1 MARRYQRFWIFS
13 EERQQPVRSRIQE
26 ADFPIFS
33 IYTLRPT
40 IPSVSSF
47 NPMRPPFARFS
58 WYWNINQFAI
68 VYPFR
73 TRLRTRLTLRWRASR
88 RKPWVFGVEDS
99 HLNYRYSC
107 LHAHFYPLQRS
118 LPVHLL
124 RWIERSPTTQLK
136 IESKASVHIL
146 APLYFPRRITRPV
159 SCYAFFK
166 GWLLLSQPPGCHSNS
181 TSFST

>member
-1 MARRYQRFWIFS
+1 MLSGFAYLTTYI
-13 EERQQPVRSRIQE
+13 
-26 ADFPIFS
+26 
-33 IYTLRPT
+33 LRPT
-40 IPSVSSF
+40 IPSVCSINS
-47 NPMRPPFARFS
+47 MRPHIALIC

-68 VYPFR
+68 VYSFQ

-88 RKPWVFGVEDS
+88 RKPWVFGVKDS

-107 LHAHFYPLQRS
+107 LHAHFYPLQHS
-118 LPVHLL
+118 LPVYLQ

-136 IESKASVHIL
+136 IESKASVYIL

>member
-1 MARRYQRFWIFS
+1 
-13 EERQQPVRSRIQE
+13 
-26 ADFPIFS
+26 
-33 IYTLRPT
+33 
-40 IPSVSSF
+40 
-47 NPMRPPFARFS
+47 MRCGNTVEFYSLQCSHIALIC

-68 VYPFR
+68 VYTFQS
-73 TRLRTRLTLRWRASR
+73 RLRTRLTLRWRASR
-88 RKPWVFGVEDS
+88 RKPWVYGEADS
-99 HLNYRYSC
+99 HCFYRYSC
-107 LHAHFYPLQRS
+107 LHAHFQTLQHS
-118 LPVHLL
+118 LPVYLQ

-136 IESKASVHIL
+136 IESKASVYIL